1 MTSPRQRVIAI
12 DGPAGAGKSTI
23 ARAVAKALGIQYL
36 DTGAMYRAVTVEAA
50 QRGLPLADD
59 SVVSAFV
66 EDAVIDVGLEVVS
79 INGRDVTQEIRTV
92 ETSKLVSIVATLSG
106 VRAQLRRRQQAWVD
120 QRGGGVVEGRDIA
133 TVVFPEALLKVY
145 LTASP
150 RVRAERRVAQ
160 IGGDVEVIARELA
173 ARDEVD
179 STRADSPLSAASDS
193 VVVDTSDRTIEDVVA
208 EIVGLFEARLA
219 SWQK

>member
-59 SVVSAFV
+59 SVVSSFV

-106 VRAQLRRRQQAWVD
+106 VRSQLRRRQQAWVD

>member
-1 MTSPRQRVIAI
+1 MTNARRRVIAI

-23 ARAVAKALGIQYL
+23 ARAVARSLGIQYL

-50 QRGLPLADD
+50 RLGLPLADD
-59 SVVSAFV
+59 GAISAFV
-66 EDAVIDVGLEVVS
+66 ESAVIEVGLDTVT
-79 INGRDVTQEIRTV
+79 INGHDVTTDIRTG

-106 VRAQLRRRQQAWVD
+106 VRSQLRQRQQSWVD
-120 QRGGGVVEGRDIA
+120 ERGGGVVEGRDIA

-150 RVRAERRVAQ
+150 LVRAQRRVTQ
-160 IGGDVEVIARELA
+160 FGGDVEVIAREIA
-173 ARDEVD
+173 ARDQVD

-193 VVVDTSDRTIEDVVA
+193 VVVDTSDRTIDDVVS
-208 EIVGLFEARLA
+208 EIVRLFESRLA
-219 SWQK
+219 TWQG

>member
-66 EDAVIDVGLEVVS
+66 EDAVIDVGLEVVT

-179 STRADSPLSAASDS
+179 STRADRPLSAASDS

>member
-193 VVVDTSDRTIEDVVA
+193 VVVDTSDRTIEDVLA

>member
-1 MTSPRQRVIAI
+1 MTSSRQRVIAI